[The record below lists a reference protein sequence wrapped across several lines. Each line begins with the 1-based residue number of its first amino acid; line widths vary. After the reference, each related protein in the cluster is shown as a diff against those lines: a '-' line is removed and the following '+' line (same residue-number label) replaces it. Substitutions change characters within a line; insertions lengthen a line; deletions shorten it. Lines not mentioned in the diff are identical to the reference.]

1 MVHDVYEVKGMTC
14 DHCVRAVTAEVSA
27 LSGVEQVK
35 VNLTTGE
42 VTVTSKGRLQ
52 YREVA
57 AAVDEAGYELAGRE
71 EK

>member
-1 MVHDVYEVKGMTC
+1 MVRDVYDVKGMTC
-14 DHCVRAVTAEVSA
+14 DHCVRAVTSEVSA

-35 VNLTTGE
+35 VDLSTGE
-42 VTVTSKGRLQ
+42 VTVTSKDRLD

-57 AAVDEAGYELAGRE
+57 AAVDEAGYELVGRE